1 MSTETH
7 GHTDADND
15 FDVDDPRMTRFDLV
29 REGARRDGV
38 EIVHYAPRFP
48 VRGSHTERRI
58 ERTIAAMF
66 LLSGLFATVFVVSYI
81 AWPWRYETGPLGTD
95 RAGLAKLYTPILGLS
110 LALAL
115 LFLGV
120 AIVTWSK
127 KLMPEEVSVQ
137 ERHLGPSPHD
147 EQQLTGATILN
158 MGDELGVRRRP
169 MLVGAL
175 ALGALPLG
183 AAAAAPIVGGLIRS
197 PHKNAAGKHEDLYM
211 TTGFN
216 GDVYN
221 NGKPVY
227 LARMDGTK
235 IRPEEVSI
243 GGQITVF
250 PLLYNEQN
258 EFVGATN
265 EYADSPTLLIHL
277 REQDARTTER
287 NAKPVN
293 KGAQFG
299 NLVAYTKICSHAG
312 CPASLY
318 EQQTNRL
325 LCPCHQSQF
334 QITDN
339 ARPVFGPASRALAQ
353 LPITVDDEGY
363 LYAKSDY
370 RVPVG
375 PGFWERP

>member
-1 MSTETH
+1 MSHDTLDTSRY
-7 GHTDADND
+7 D
-15 FDVDDPRMTRFDLV
+15 FDVDDPRMNRFDLV

-48 VRGSHTERRI
+48 VRGTHAERRI
-58 ERTIAAMF
+58 ERTIALMF
-66 LLSGLFATVFVVSYI
+66 MLVGLFGTIFVVAYI
-81 AWPWRYETGPLGTD
+81 WWPWTYGIGSAVTGSNRVLS
-95 RAGLAKLYTPILGLS
+95 KLYTPILGLS
-110 LALAL
+110 LGLAL
-115 LFLGV
+115 LFLGL
-120 AIVTWSK
+120 AIITWGK
-127 KLMPEEVSVQ
+127 KLLPEEVSVQ
-137 ERHLGPSPHD
+137 ERHNGPSPRD
-147 EQQLTGATILN
+147 EQRLTSATILN

-169 MLVGAL
+169 MLIGAL
-175 ALGALPLG
+175 ALGSLPLA
-183 AAAAAPIVGGLIRS
+183 AAAAAPIVGALIKS
-197 PHKNAAGKHEDLYM
+197 PHKSNDGKRNEAVFF

-216 GDVYN
+216 AALYN
-221 NGKPVY
+221 GGKPVY
-227 LARMDGTK
+227 LCRMDGSK
-235 IRPEEVSI
+235 VRPEEVSI

-250 PLLYNEQN
+250 PLIFNEAH

-265 EYADSPTLLIHL
+265 EFADSPTLLIHL
-277 REQDARTTER
+277 RNQDAETARK
-287 NAKPVN
+287 NAKPINV
-293 KGAQFG
+293 GSQWG

-353 LPITVDDEGY
+353 LPIDVDADGY
-363 LYAKSDY
+363 LFAKSDY
-370 RVPVG
+370 KVPVG

>member
-1 MSTETH
+1 MSHDTL
-7 GHTDADND
+7 DKSQDD
-15 FDVDDPRMTRFDLV
+15 FDVDDPRMSRFDLV

-48 VRGSHTERRI
+48 IRGTHAERRI
-58 ERTIAAMF
+58 ERTIALMF
-66 LLSGLFATVFVVSYI
+66 MLVGLFGTVFVVAYI
-81 AWPWRYETGPLGTD
+81 WWPWQYKTGAVTD
-95 RAGLAKLYTPILGLS
+95 ADRVLSKVYTPILGLS
-110 LALAL
+110 LGLAL
-115 LFLGV
+115 LFLGL
-120 AIVTWSK
+120 AIITWSK
-127 KLMPEEVSVQ
+127 KLLPEEVAVQ
-137 ERHLGPSPHD
+137 ERHNGPSPRD
-147 EQQLTGATILN
+147 EQKLTTATIVN

-169 MLVGAL
+169 MLIGAL
-175 ALGALPLG
+175 ALGSLPL
-183 AAAAAPIVGGLIRS
+183 AAAALAPIVGGMIKT
-197 PHKNAAGKHEDLYM
+197 PHKSPDGKRKEPVFL

-216 GDVYN
+216 GEIYN
-221 NGKPVY
+221 GGKPVF
-227 LARMDGTK
+227 LARMDGSK

-250 PLLYNEQN
+250 PLIFNEAH

-265 EYADSPTLLIHL
+265 EFADSPTLLIHL
-277 REQDARTTER
+277 REDDAKVAKQ
-287 NAKPVN
+287 NAKPINV
-293 KGAQFG
+293 GSQWG

-353 LPITVDDEGY
+353 LPIDVDADGY
-363 LYAKSDY
+363 LFAKSDY
-370 RVPVG
+370 KVPIG